1 MPTSPLDH
9 CLHLNLL
16 GGFDARLE
24 HRPVPGFSYN
34 KMRAL
39 LAYLA
44 VEREQ
49 DHNRE
54 SLSELLW
61 GGQSTQSARDNLR
74 RTLSN
79 LRRALEAPSGLCL
92 FAASKHTLR
101 FIPDAYIDVLDFQGK
116 PSSLSSN
123 TISHAERVIGLYKG
137 EFLAGLGLPDS
148 PDFEYWLQIQRE
160 ALHRHALALLEQLA
174 DFYGQAGDYGKALQ
188 FALRHTE
195 LEPWNENTH
204 RQIMRFYALNNQ
216 ASAATQQYEI
226 CCRLLKNDYGTTPD
240 AATCELFGRIQSGT
254 LRPERSPVLATAN
267 KTNAERRQVTVLY
280 CELSAAASDDPDEAM
295 ALLHEPLARCMDII
309 RQHTGH
315 TEQVH
320 GGGLLAYF
328 GYPQAHEHA
337 ARHAV
342 QAALAITDGQTG
354 AVDIRTSIHTGLIIT
369 SGGTS
374 VPDTVGRTSRIA
386 LQLLNSASPYDI
398 VISQETHCLVD
409 GYFAYQPM
417 EAQGLLGVA
426 RPVEIFKVLGAS
438 GALTRLEAAT
448 QLTPLSGRKLELA
461 KLMALWAG
469 SVAGH
474 RHILLIQGDAG
485 IGKSRLLHTLKRQLT
500 NYVYSLRELRCFPEF
515 SQSPFYPLIAML
527 ESLFGF
533 DKRDLAETKSAK
545 LADYLQAHYPSSAQD
560 AIPLLAQLLSL
571 PPLAQYPLPDY
582 SPQKQKGQI
591 ISILLNLLQALAS
604 QQPVLLIVEDLH
616 WIDPSTL
623 ELLTLFVKTPQAAP
637 ILALLTARPEFMPPW
652 QAGLSPCMNL
662 GPLIESEV
670 ADMVIALNKDI
681 PAPTL
686 QCIIER
692 ADGVPLFVEE
702 MAKMVSLDK
711 HTEIP
716 TTLHDLLAARMDT
729 LGEAKHTAQLAATL
743 GREFASAI
751 LGQVSPYPADV
762 LAGYLQALQEIGLLF
777 QVDGNHCQFKH
788 ALIQEAAYQSQTK
801 PVRQATHSRIAQV
814 LIHDF
819 PESANSQPEL
829 VARHLASAGEMQ
841 TAIVYWH
848 KAGQRAILNS
858 SNLEAIAHCRAG
870 LEGLMGLIPDAEVM
884 QWEITLNLN
893 LGTALIAARGYG
905 SSEACQAYQQAL
917 ALSESIG
924 DNTRLFNALWGMWLT
939 SSSRIGHGHSL
950 ELAHKLLDQAEHN
963 QDVLQLQ
970 QAHYAMG
977 NSLFWTGQPEP
988 ARRHLE
994 QAIALYLPEHHEP
1007 MVSQFG
1013 ENICVSSGAL
1023 LLLVLWLLGKSSQAQ
1038 AVSARTVALAR
1049 QINHPFSLGFAL
1061 NNAAM
1066 LNRWLGRVEETELLA
1081 QEAIALSRQF
1091 GLSFWLGMGVNSYG
1105 WALAMQGQSDGI
1117 AAMQESLEAVDAIM
1131 SGAKILFLAPLLEA
1145 YIALERYAEALAL
1158 ANEALAVV
1166 TAKNDRFF
1174 ESEFYRLK
1182 GVCLLALAPAQSE
1195 AAGTYFRQALSISRQ
1210 QGAKALELRAA
1221 NSLQKLGY
1229 V

>member
-1 MPTSPLDH
+1 MPFTKLNH
-9 CLHLNLL
+9 CLQLNLL
-16 GGFDARLE
+16 GGFDARLNNL
-24 HRPVPGFSYN
+24 PISGFSYN

-61 GGQSTQSARDNLR
+61 GGQSTQIARDNLR

-79 LRRALEAPSGLCL
+79 LRRALEVPSGLCL

-101 FIPDAYIDVLDFQGK
+101 FIPDAYIDVLDFQRK
-116 PSSLSSN
+116 SFNASPN
-123 TISHAERVIGLYKG
+123 TISDAERVISLYKG
-137 EFLAGLGLPDS
+137 EFLAGFCLPDS

-174 DFYGQAGDYGKALQ
+174 DVYGQAGDYGKALQ

-240 AATCELFGRIQSGT
+240 AATCELVGRIQSGT
-254 LRPERSPVLATAN
+254 LRPERSPVLATTT

-280 CELSAAASDDPDEAM
+280 CELSAVASDDPDDAM
-295 ALLHEPLARCMDII
+295 ALLHDPLARCMDII
-309 RQHTGH
+309 RQQSGH
-315 TEQVH
+315 IEQVH

-342 QAALAITDGQTG
+342 QAALAITDEPTQ
-354 AVDIRTSIHTGLIIT
+354 AVDIRVSIHTGLIIT

-438 GALTRLEAAT
+438 GALTRLDAAT

-469 SVAGH
+469 SVAGQ
-474 RHILLIQGDAG
+474 RHILLVQGDAG
-485 IGKSRLLHTLKRQLT
+485 IGKSRLLHTLKGQLAT
-500 NYVYSLRELRCFPEF
+500 HVYSLRELRCFPEF

-527 ESLFGF
+527 ESLFDF
-533 DKRDLAETKSAK
+533 DKRDLTKTKSAK
-545 LADYLQAHYPSSAQD
+545 LADYLQSHYPSSAQH

-571 PPLAQYPLPDY
+571 PSVAQYPLPDY
-582 SPQKQKGQI
+582 SPQKQKEQI
-591 ISILLNLLQALAS
+591 LSILLNLLQALAA

-623 ELLTLFVKTPQAAP
+623 ELLTLFVGTHQAAP
-637 ILALLTARPEFMPPW
+637 ILALFTARPEFLPPW
-652 QAGLSPCMNL
+652 QAGLSQCL
-662 GPLIESEV
+662 SLAPLIESEV
-670 ADMVIALNKDI
+670 ADMVIALDKDM
-681 PAPTL
+681 PALTL
-686 QCIIER
+686 QRIIER

-743 GREFASAI
+743 GREFECAI
-751 LGQVSPYPADV
+751 LGKVSPHPATV
-762 LAGYLQALQEIGLLF
+762 LAQYLRALQEAGLLF
-777 QVDGNHCQFKH
+777 QLDEDHCQFKH
-788 ALIQEAAYQSQTK
+788 ALIQQAAYQSQTK

-814 LIHDF
+814 LINDF
-819 PESANSQPEL
+819 PESARNQPEL
-829 VARHLASAGEMQ
+829 IARHLASAGELQ
-841 TAIVYWH
+841 AAIVYWH

-858 SNLEAIAHCRAG
+858 ANIEAIAHCRAG
-870 LEGLMGLIPDAEVM
+870 LETLTGLMPDAQVM
-884 QWEITLNLN
+884 QWDITLNLN
-893 LGTALIAARGYG
+893 LGTALVAAWGYG
-905 SSEACQAYQQAL
+905 SSDACQAYQRAL

-924 DNTRLFNALWGMWLT
+924 AKTSLFNALWGMWLT
-939 SSSRIGHGHSL
+939 SSSRVGHGHSL
-950 ELAHKLLDQAEHN
+950 ELAYKLLEQAEQN
-963 QDVLQLQ
+963 QDALQLQ

-977 NSLFWTGQPEP
+977 NSLFWTGQPEA

-994 QAIALYLPEHHEP
+994 QAISLYLPDHHEW

-1023 LLLVLWLLGKSSQAQ
+1023 LLLVLWLLGESSQAQ
-1038 AVSARTVALAR
+1038 AVSARTLALAR
-1049 QINHPFSLGFAL
+1049 DINHPFSLGFAL
-1061 NNAAM
+1061 SNAAM
-1066 LNRWLGRVEETELLA
+1066 LKRWLGQVEETELLA
-1081 QEAIALSRQF
+1081 QEAIDLSRQF
-1091 GLSFWLGMGVNSYG
+1091 GLSFWLGMAVNSYG
-1105 WALAMQGQSDGI
+1105 WALAMQGRSDGI

-1158 ANEALAVV
+1158 ANEALATV

-1182 GVCLLALAPAQSE
+1182 GICLLAIAPTQSE
-1195 AAGTYFRQALSISRQ
+1195 AAKACFYQAFNISRQ

-1221 NSLQKLGY
+1221 NSLQDPY
-1229 V
+1229 